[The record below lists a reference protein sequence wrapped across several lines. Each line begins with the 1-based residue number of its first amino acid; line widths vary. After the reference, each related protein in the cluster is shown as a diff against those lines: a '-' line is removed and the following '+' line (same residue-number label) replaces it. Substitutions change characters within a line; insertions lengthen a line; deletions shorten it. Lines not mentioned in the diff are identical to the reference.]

1 MNPDTIKRT
10 AIKAIF
16 SDERLE
22 DILTLKGG
30 NALNLHGLTKRE
42 SQDLD
47 FSIKE
52 QVRLSKEEE
61 GEIFKERLILAFQ
74 EHDYKV
80 VSYTFRDKPKV
91 RNSMTPP
98 YWGGYHI
105 TFSII
110 KAEELRMLEEKNITN
125 INAYATPLEDGSKK
139 IHIDLSFEEF
149 TEPRVKKEIEGTTI
163 YLYSPLMI
171 VYEKIRASCQQLD
184 EYELTSTKTRARDL
198 YDIYSTLT
206 DISNVELREEVVN
219 PNNFYIIKR
228 MFTLKNVP
236 IELIPEVKH
245 IKNKLKTDYE
255 QSVLPQIPANT
266 EPPDFEYLFVYN
278 VELFND
284 LYTALKNN

>member
-1 MNPDTIKRT
+1 MNPDVIKLT

-16 SDERLE
+16 SDEKLE

-61 GEIFKERLILAFQ
+61 GEIFKERLSQAFQ
-74 EHDYKV
+74 EHGYELA
-80 VSYTFRDKPKV
+80 SYRFQDKPKK
-91 RNSMTPP
+91 RRQMTPP

-105 TFSII
+105 EFSII
-110 KAEELRMLEEKNITN
+110 KIEELRVLREKNITN
-125 INAYATPLEDGSKK
+125 INAYAAPLEDGSKK
-139 IHIDLSFEEF
+139 IHIDLSFEEY

-171 VYEKIRASCQQLD
+171 IYEKIRASCQQLD

-219 PNNFYIIKR
+219 PDNFYIVRR
-228 MFTLKNVP
+228 MFTLKEVP
-236 IELIPEVKH
+236 IELIPKVKD
-245 IKNKLKTDYE
+245 IKTKLKADYE
-255 QSVLPQIPANT
+255 QSVLPQIPGNT
-266 EPPDFEYLFVYN
+266 ERPDFEYLFSYN
-278 VELFND
+278 MELFD
-284 LYTALKNN
+284 ELYTALNNN